1 MCVCILISAMYLA
14 MKKSKVEL
22 KTINY
27 LLKNKLSKESATNYP
42 LLIPKISILLNLD
55 LKLKLYIVD
64 IVMEF

>member
-1 MCVCILISAMYLA
+1 MYLA

-27 LLKNKLSKESATNYP
+27 LLKNKLSKESATNYL